1 MMLYKLS
8 LRNIRK
14 SIKDYTIYFFT
25 LILGIA
31 IFYIFNA
38 LDSQTAMM
46 KVSEGTQNI
55 IELMME
61 LLSGVSVFVSFILG
75 FLILYASR
83 FLIKRRNK
91 EFGLYFL
98 LGMSKRKISKLLF
111 LETLCIGFISL
122 IVGLIIGIAL
132 SQVMSLFVVNMFEAD
147 LTSFSFTFSMS
158 ACIKTIIYFSIM
170 YLLVIL
176 FHTYSINKCKL
187 IDLFNNI
194 KKSEE
199 LKLKNTWLCT
209 IVFIISAAV
218 LGKAYAMVQVD
229 IEIIENLFIPIT
241 MGAVSTFFIF
251 WSLSGFILKVA
262 KSRKRFYYKK
272 LNSFV
277 LRQFSSKINTTVFS
291 TTTICLMLFLTICLL
306 SSCLTMKNTMNAN
319 LRELAPADILFKT
332 TAWEAPSDGNAPMEI
347 LREVDF
353 DMAAYLKEYVE
364 VSVYQKEE
372 VKSGNTVS
380 SVSHMLKDYIY
391 RSMLHISQDMMK
403 VSDYNKVAK
412 MYGKE
417 EYTLADDE
425 YIMLANV
432 ENMVEIRNAALQR
445 GQEIN
450 LFGQTLKPKYDTCQN
465 GFLELSNNP
474 INMGILLV
482 PDIVLEGQYGEVNY
496 LIGNYKEMSK
506 EER

>member
-158 ACIKTIIYFSIM
+158 ACIKTVIYFSIM
-170 YLLVIL
+170 YLLVII
-176 FHTYSINKCKL
+176 FHTYSM
-187 IDLFNNI
+187 
-194 KKSEE
+194 
-199 LKLKNTWLCT
+199 WLLYT
-209 IVFIISAAV
+209 SPSPRDRTRSRLPSSA
-218 LGKAYAMVQVD
+218 
-229 IEIIENLFIPIT
+229 
-241 MGAVSTFFIF
+241 
-251 WSLSGFILKVA
+251 
-262 KSRKRFYYKK
+262 
-272 LNSFV
+272 
-277 LRQFSSKINTTVFS
+277 
-291 TTTICLMLFLTICLL
+291 
-306 SSCLTMKNTMNAN
+306 
-319 LRELAPADILFKT
+319 
-332 TAWEAPSDGNAPMEI
+332 
-347 LREVDF
+347 
-353 DMAAYLKEYVE
+353 
-364 VSVYQKEE
+364 
-372 VKSGNTVS
+372 
-380 SVSHMLKDYIY
+380 
-391 RSMLHISQDMMK
+391 
-403 VSDYNKVAK
+403 
-412 MYGKE
+412 
-417 EYTLADDE
+417 
-425 YIMLANV
+425 
-432 ENMVEIRNAALQR
+432 
-445 GQEIN
+445 
-450 LFGQTLKPKYDTCQN
+450 
-465 GFLELSNNP
+465 
-474 INMGILLV
+474 
-482 PDIVLEGQYGEVNY
+482 
-496 LIGNYKEMSK
+496 
-506 EER
+506 